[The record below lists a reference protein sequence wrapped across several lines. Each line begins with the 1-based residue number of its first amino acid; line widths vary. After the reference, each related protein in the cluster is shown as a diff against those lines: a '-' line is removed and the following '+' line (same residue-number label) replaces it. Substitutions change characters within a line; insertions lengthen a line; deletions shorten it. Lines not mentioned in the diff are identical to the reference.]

1 MRSSALISTRLSGG
15 ATKKSAL
22 NSNELKF
29 ESPDE
34 IMFHVME
41 VKYAVV
47 MLSHYSIV
55 KELITLLSVLSND
68 VLTGLWPVLSLEKS
82 GSTSSIRDGFAIT
95 YARVMG
101 FGDRDIDNI
110 GDDR

>member
-55 KELITLLSVLSND
+55 KELITLLSVLPVLSND
-68 VLTGLWPVLSLEKS
+68 VLTGFWPVLSLERS
-82 GSTSSIRDGFAIT
+82 GATSSIRDGFAIT
-95 YARVMG
+95 STS
-101 FGDRDIDNI
+101 
-110 GDDR
+110 